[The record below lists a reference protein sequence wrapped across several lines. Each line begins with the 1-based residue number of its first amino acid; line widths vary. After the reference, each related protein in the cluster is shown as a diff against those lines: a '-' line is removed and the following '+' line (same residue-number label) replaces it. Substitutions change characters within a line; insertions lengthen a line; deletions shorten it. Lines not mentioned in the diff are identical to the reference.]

1 MSFAHGEHS
10 CPFAAPE
17 IAQIIARTAVE
28 VLLDRAP
35 DTELAVPAEDLRW
48 RPSAWMRG
56 LYSLPVTF
64 TPAVASAGRR

>member
-10 CPFAAPE
+10 CPYAAPE
-17 IAQIIARTAVE
+17 IAEIMARTAIE
-28 VLLDRAP
+28 VLLDRVP
-35 DTELAVPAEDLRW
+35 DTQLARPASELRW

-64 TPAVASAGRR
+64 TPTLLTARQP